1 VAMEEDHPVPPEEV
15 QAVVVLL
22 WEAQVVD
29 VLQWEAQAQEV
40 DVLQWEAQAQEV
52 DVLRWEAQA
61 VAQEV
66 DVHPLEVLEADHQ
79 EVGLEIVQEAQEV
92 AQELEATPTSTHR
105 LMPTTKQWQKL
116 PKISQGP
123 QPHACHA
130 LQDAPATAQTTLAT
144 LTTVRLSQAAQEV

>member
-1 VAMEEDHPVPPEEV
+1 MAMEEDHPVPPEEV

-22 WEAQVVD
+22 WEAQV
-29 VLQWEAQAQEV
+29 V

-79 EVGLEIVQEAQEV
+79 EVGLEIVQEAQ
-92 AQELEATPTSTHR
+92 
-105 LMPTTKQWQKL
+105 
-116 PKISQGP
+116 
-123 QPHACHA
+123 
-130 LQDAPATAQTTLAT
+130 
-144 LTTVRLSQAAQEV
+144 VRKNSVYQSLNLSVN

>member
-1 VAMEEDHPVPPEEV
+1 MVAMEEDHPVPPEEV

-61 VAQEV
+61 QEVDVLRWEAQAVAQEV

-79 EVGLEIVQEAQEV
+79 EVGLEIVQEAQ
-92 AQELEATPTSTHR
+92 
-105 LMPTTKQWQKL
+105 
-116 PKISQGP
+116 
-123 QPHACHA
+123 
-130 LQDAPATAQTTLAT
+130 
-144 LTTVRLSQAAQEV
+144 VRKNSVYQSFNLSVN

>member
-1 VAMEEDHPVPPEEV
+1 MVAMEEDHPVPPEEG

-22 WEAQVVD
+22 WEAQV
-29 VLQWEAQAQEV
+29 V

-79 EVGLEIVQEAQEV
+79 EVGLEIVQEAQ
-92 AQELEATPTSTHR
+92 
-105 LMPTTKQWQKL
+105 
-116 PKISQGP
+116 
-123 QPHACHA
+123 
-130 LQDAPATAQTTLAT
+130 
-144 LTTVRLSQAAQEV
+144 VRKNSVYQSFNLSVN

>member
-1 VAMEEDHPVPPEEV
+1 MVAMEEDHPVPPEEV

-22 WEAQVVD
+22 WEAQV
-29 VLQWEAQAQEV
+29 V

-79 EVGLEIVQEAQEV
+79 EVGLEIVQEAQ
-92 AQELEATPTSTHR
+92 
-105 LMPTTKQWQKL
+105 
-116 PKISQGP
+116 
-123 QPHACHA
+123 
-130 LQDAPATAQTTLAT
+130 
-144 LTTVRLSQAAQEV
+144 VRKNSVYQSFNLSVN

>member
-1 VAMEEDHPVPPEEV
+1 MAMEEDHPVPPEEV

-22 WEAQVVD
+22 WEAQV
-29 VLQWEAQAQEV
+29 V

-79 EVGLEIVQEAQEV
+79 EVGLEIVQEAQ
-92 AQELEATPTSTHR
+92 
-105 LMPTTKQWQKL
+105 
-116 PKISQGP
+116 
-123 QPHACHA
+123 
-130 LQDAPATAQTTLAT
+130 
-144 LTTVRLSQAAQEV
+144 VRKNSVYQSFNLSVN